1 MEEHGIEER
10 VTRQEKSH
18 GTRERERENS
28 IKNRPHRLEEVRTDA
43 IHET

>member
-10 VTRQEKSH
+10 VTRRERH

-28 IKNRPHRLEEVRTDA
+28 IKNRPHRLEEVRTDT